1 LFTQEALAKLSPSG
15 QAWVKETFVRL
26 QRAIEELR
34 EQDPAAFDRLE
45 RDPDAF
51 RDFAYATHA
60 KAYLESGVS
69 ALSMQELADIASTP
83 AGKHLF
89 SVAAG
94 IQALEV
100 DGPVL
105 DEKLKHL
112 DAALITETMELIRRA
127 RANAQQ

>member
-1 LFTQEALAKLSPSG
+1 MFTQEALAKLSPSG

-51 RDFAYATHA
+51 RDFAYARHS

-69 ALSMQELADIASTP
+69 ALSVQELADIASTP

-89 SVAAG
+89 SFAALTQAFEVA
-94 IQALEV
+94 
-100 DGPVL
+100 GPVL
-105 DEKLKHL
+105 EEKLEHL
-112 DAALITETMELIRRA
+112 DTALITETME
-127 RANAQQ
+127 